1 MCRLWNSIK
10 SCFKCLFEKKTKE
23 SDFMGILSN
32 QRLVKQPT
40 ETRKF
45 GVEFNNVLGTSETVA
60 GITSVNSEKIDGST
74 SDLTIATTGIET
86 STVSS
91 KNSLVTFWISGGTTG
106 NTYKLEIL
114 VNTSSSATL
123 EGDGILY
130 VTDR

>member
-1 MCRLWNSIK
+1 
-10 SCFKCLFEKKTKE
+10 
-23 SDFMGILSN
+23 MGILSN

-45 GVEFNNVLGTSETVA
+45 GMELNNLLDTSETVST
-60 GITSVNSEKIDGST
+60 ITSINSEKIDGSAT
-74 SDLTIATTGIET
+74 DLTITASGIES

-91 KNSLVTFWISGGTTG
+91 KNSLVTFWVAGGTTG

-114 VNTSSSATL
+114 VVTSSSAIL

>member
-1 MCRLWNSIK
+1 MGYTKLIGVVYGGVIA
-10 SCFKCLFEKKTKE
+10 KKVKK
-23 SDFMGILSN
+23 MGILSN

-45 GVEFNNVLGTSETVA
+45 GMELNNLLDTSETVST
-60 GITSVNSEKIDGST
+60 ITSISSEKIDGSAT
-74 SDLTIATTGIET
+74 DLTITTSGIES

-91 KNSLVTFWISGGTTG
+91 KNSLVTFWVAGGTTG
-106 NTYKLEIL
+106 NTYKLEVL
-114 VNTSSSATL
+114 VVTSSSAIL

>member
-1 MCRLWNSIK
+1 MCRLWNAIK
-10 SCFKCLFEKKTKE
+10 NCFKCLFEKKTKE

>member
-1 MCRLWNSIK
+1 
-10 SCFKCLFEKKTKE
+10 
-23 SDFMGILSN
+23 MGILSN

-45 GVEFNNVLGTSETVA
+45 GMEFNNLLGTSETVS
-60 GITSVNSEKIDGST
+60 GITTVSSEKIDGST
-74 SDLTIATTGIET
+74 SDLTISTTGLET

-91 KNSLVTFWISGGTTG
+91 KNSLVTFWVAGGTTG
-106 NTYKLEIL
+106 NTYKLEVL
-114 VNTSSSATL
+114 VNTSSSAIL

>member
-1 MCRLWNSIK
+1 
-10 SCFKCLFEKKTKE
+10 
-23 SDFMGILSN
+23 MGILSN
-32 QRLVKQPT
+32 QRLVKQPA

-45 GVEFNNVLGTSETVA
+45 GMEFNNLLETSETVS
-60 GITSVNSEKIDGST
+60 GITSVASEKIDGTS
-74 SDLTIATTGIET
+74 SDLTISTTGIET

-91 KNSLVTFWISGGTTG
+91 KNSLVTFWVAGGTTG

-114 VNTSSSATL
+114 VNTSSSAIL